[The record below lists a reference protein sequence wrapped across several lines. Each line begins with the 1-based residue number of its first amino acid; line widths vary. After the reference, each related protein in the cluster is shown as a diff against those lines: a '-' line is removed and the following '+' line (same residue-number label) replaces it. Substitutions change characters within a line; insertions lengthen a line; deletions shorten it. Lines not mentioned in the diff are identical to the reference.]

1 MKQINK
7 LSTVMLLIGSLSMAA
22 CAIGR
27 EQSSAGQY
35 IDDSVVTTQIKA
47 KYVKSDA
54 VDASAIK
61 VETLKGT
68 VQLSGFAKSEN
79 EKDQAAKIAKTV
91 AGVKEVENDI
101 VVKP

>member
-22 CAIGR
+22 CAIAR